1 MFLYIHIQVK
11 GEKMTKSLFLVLL
24 ICLTATFAFSQTG
37 LSVAP
42 PTKNSLPA
50 QQTDTLSAYLSPLQI
65 PGNKVPS
72 ALKYFAPDDH
82 IEITLE
88 GDLGGLIT
96 KSHNDRMPM
105 LMPEGD
111 YTMPVVTPGDSTKN
125 YTLLRKRIE

>member
-1 MFLYIHIQVK
+1 MFLYIHIHVK

-37 LSVAP
+37 VGATP

-50 QQTDTLSAYLSPLQI
+50 QQTDTLSAYLSHLHI
-65 PGNKVPS
+65 PGNKVPL
-72 ALKYFAPDDH
+72 ALKYFAPDDG
-82 IEITLE
+82 IITLE
-88 GDLGGLIT
+88 GDFGGLVT
-96 KSHNDRMPM
+96 ESHSDRMPM

-125 YTLLRKRIE
+125 YTLLLKRIE

>member
-1 MFLYIHIQVK
+1 M
-11 GEKMTKSLFLVLL
+11 MKSALL
-24 ICLTATFAFSQTG
+24 TLLMCSIAAFAFSQNG
-37 LSVAP
+37 VGVIP
-42 PTKNSLPA
+42 PTKKSLHGK
-50 QQTDTLSAYLSPLQI
+50 QIDTISTYLSPLYV
-65 PGNKVPS
+65 PGNKVPP
-72 ALKYFAPDDH
+72 ALKNFAPEDH

-88 GDLGGLIT
+88 GDFGGLVT